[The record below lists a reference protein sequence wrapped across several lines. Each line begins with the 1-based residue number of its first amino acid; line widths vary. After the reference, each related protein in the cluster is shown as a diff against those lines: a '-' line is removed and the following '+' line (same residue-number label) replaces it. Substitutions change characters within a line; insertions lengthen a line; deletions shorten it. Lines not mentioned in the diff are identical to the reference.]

1 MDRYQQLLALSGE
14 CVKEIDLN
22 GLVTSVNANG
32 LVLLQARS
40 RADVIGR
47 PWAEL
52 WPDPARHL
60 VENAVASALRGERS
74 DFEAACPDFAGE
86 PREWRVRVCPLFE
99 RDEMVGVL
107 AVSTDVTARNRAVR
121 AAEVLQASSPL
132 RAGMTGPASAIA
144 PGGDAGR
151 EPTQASTESQLLAST
166 AAYRQLEAMHEE
178 AAVGHRFALAAQQAA
193 ELIATQAQKGEAVG
207 QLLAG
212 VVHDLNNSL
221 QAAVSA
227 LDLVLAGNELGAKG
241 LGYMRIAEKSLQQGT
256 DMCQRLIGFAREYP
270 YRPEAVDLSEL
281 VGEMTP
287 LLAQAVGAKARLT
300 VEANDAACCAR
311 VDRNTIERALL
322 NLVINARDACG
333 PDDRVIV
340 TTGHRCVSAED
351 ATTARAE
358 GDYLTLTV
366 ADTGMGMS
374 EEVLAH
380 VFDVYFTTKPLG
392 EGSGLGLPQV
402 HSAVTQA
409 GGFVSVTSAVG
420 QGTTFELALP
430 RVDPTSPAAAAEN
443 R

>member
-1 MDRYQQLLALSGE
+1 MDRYHQLLALTGE

-22 GLVTSVNANG
+22 GVVTAVNANG
-32 LVLLQARS
+32 LMLLQARNS
-40 RADVIGR
+40 SDVIGR
-47 PWAEL
+47 AWTEL
-52 WPDPARHL
+52 WPASARAL
-60 VENAVASALRGERS
+60 VENAIASALRGERT

-86 PREWRVRVCPLFE
+86 PREWRVRVCPLYE
-99 RDEMVGVL
+99 QDQRVGVL

-121 AAEVLQASSPL
+121 AAEVLQASSSM
-132 RAGMTGPASAIA
+132 RAEMPAPAIA
-144 PGGDAGR
+144 IALCGDAGR
-151 EPTQASTESQLLAST
+151 EPAQASTESQLQVST
-166 AAYRQLEAMHEE
+166 AAYRQLQAMHEE
-178 AAVGHRFALAAQQAA
+178 AAMGHRFALAAQQAA

-221 QAAVSA
+221 QTAVSA
-227 LDLVLAGNELGAKG
+227 LDLVLASGELGGKA
-241 LGYMRIAEKSLQQGT
+241 LGYMKVAEKSLQQGT

-281 VGEMTP
+281 VNGMTP
-287 LLAQAVGAKARLT
+287 LLAQAVGTKARLT
-300 VEANDAACCAR
+300 VEANDSACCAR

-333 PDDRVIV
+333 PDDTVTV
-340 TTGHRCVSAED
+340 TTGHRCVSRED
-351 ATTARAE
+351 ATLSRAA

-374 EEVLAH
+374 EDVLAH

-409 GGFVSVTSAVG
+409 GGFVTVTSVVG
-420 QGTTFELALP
+420 QGACFELALP
-430 RVDPTSPAAAAEN
+430 RVDSAAT

>member
-14 CVKEIDLN
+14 CVKELDLN
-22 GLVTSVNANG
+22 GSVTAVNANG
-32 LVLLQARS
+32 LVLWQARDPS
-40 RADVIGR
+40 DVIGR
-47 PWAEL
+47 AWTAL
-52 WPDPARHL
+52 WPGSAQVV
-60 VENAVASALRGERS
+60 VENAIARALRGERT

-86 PREWRVRVCPLFE
+86 PRQWRVRVCPLFE
-99 RDEMVGVL
+99 QDRMVGVL
-107 AVSTDVTARNRAVR
+107 AVSTDVTARNRAVW

-151 EPTQASTESQLLAST
+151 ERTQASTESQLLAST

-227 LDLVLAGNELGAKG
+227 LDLVLAGKELGAKG

-256 DMCQRLIGFAREYP
+256 DMCQRLLGFAREYP

-281 VGEMTP
+281 VNGMTP
-287 LLAQAVGAKARLT
+287 LLAQAVGAKARLV
-300 VEANDAACCAR
+300 VEADDSACCAR

-333 PDDRVIV
+333 PDDSVMV
-340 TTGHRCVSAED
+340 TTGHRSVSRED
-351 ATTARAE
+351 ATLSRVA

-366 ADTGMGMS
+366 ADTGMGMG
-374 EEVLAH
+374 EDVLAH

-409 GGFVSVTSAVG
+409 GGFVTVTSVVG
-420 QGTTFELALP
+420 QGACFELALP
-430 RVDPTSPAAAAEN
+430 RVDAAAT